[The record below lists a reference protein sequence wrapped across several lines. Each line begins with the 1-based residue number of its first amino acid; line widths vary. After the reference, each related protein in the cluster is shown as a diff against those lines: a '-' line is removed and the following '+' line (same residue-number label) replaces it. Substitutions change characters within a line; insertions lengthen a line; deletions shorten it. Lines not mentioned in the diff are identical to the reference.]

1 MALLTITTTIIMIT
15 LARRAALHVVTIQQ
29 HIHRL
34 RQRRK
39 VHLQDILIKTMK
51 KMIIESRWMS
61 IRKIVKLQECT
72 EGQQR
77 KTRLDMI
84 EIKIGDTAAAAAEE
98 GVEVDHQRK
107 EQRVVQQQT
116 EVDLEVK
123 IVTENVEQ
131 MTDVPM

>member
-1 MALLTITTTIIMIT
+1 MALLTITTTIIMVT
-15 LARRAALHVVTIQQ
+15 LVRRAALRVVTMQHQ
-29 HIHRL
+29 HIHHL
-34 RQRRK
+34 RQRTK
-39 VHLQDILIKTMK
+39 VQLQDILIKTTK

-61 IRKIVKLQECT
+61 IRKIVKHPECT

-98 GVEVDHQRK
+98 VEVDHQRK
-107 EQRVVQQQT
+107 DQRVVQQQT

-123 IVTENVEQ
+123 TVIENVEQ